1 MYNRFF
7 NIDISN
13 IWAMAAKTSGDNNGS
28 SQIPMI
34 QMYVKPDVKRGATGK
49 NIVVSLKGNIVI
61 KTY

>member
-1 MYNRFF
+1 
-7 NIDISN
+7 
-13 IWAMAAKTSGDNNGS
+13 MAAKTSGDNNGS